1 MRNFAADRMLGKLAK
16 WLRALGYDVVYM
28 QRAGNNEILSRLR
41 EGRILLTRDS
51 RADLW
56 QKQGKVFVVNANDP
70 REQLREVV
78 QGLGLT
84 RLDHTIFGRCLKCNS
99 PVNSVSR
106 DQVWDEVPEYI
117 WQTHQQFHR
126 CESCG
131 KVYWSGSHSE
141 RMRQRLEEIFADCE

>member
-1 MRNFAADRMLGKLAK
+1 MKNFAADRMLGKLAK

-78 QGLGLT
+78 Q
-84 RLDHTIFGRCLKCNS
+84 
-99 PVNSVSR
+99 
-106 DQVWDEVPEYI
+106 
-117 WQTHQQFHR
+117 
-126 CESCG
+126 
-131 KVYWSGSHSE
+131 
-141 RMRQRLEEIFADCE
+141 